1 MSQPFVRNALFFV
14 VLAVAAAG
22 LGMSTGVARPAA
34 RPAAPTPSPSSSPA
48 ALPTATPEPPDKA
61 IPRLQAKIKANPN
74 DQQSKV
80 DLAAQFETVG
90 RPDLALQLTAQALGA
105 GQKTAQAYFLDGI
118 ASKQVGGQDARALY
132 DLEQASNLEPTN
144 SQVLLALTDTYLRQ
158 KRNADA
164 ERVAKRAI
172 TFNKDDARAYINYGL
187 VLAQEQKYDDA
198 RAQFESAFKLSPK
211 DASPIVLE
219 AKSYVDQKA
228 TSVALQT
235 LDRALQ
241 IDPKNLEATV
251 NKARLQA
258 SQHDVT
264 HALATYD
271 SALTLVT
278 DAEAKV
284 AILDEEAA
292 FLGSEKRT
300 TEAEATLKR
309 AIADYPNVLRAHV
322 AYGDFLARSNQLSRA
337 EAEWTL
343 GLGANRDNREALGRL
358 GEYYLR
364 TGRPQSAVTNL
375 KRLTDITAD
384 AAAFNLLGQAYA
396 YTRQYGKSKDACLKS
411 FALAKQ
417 PPALGCIGAADFELR
432 NYKESAKVFDVLD
445 RNVRQYLDA
454 NPQLV
459 FIMGKVYENTN
470 QRTKAVAAYKRF
482 LGFIRPTSP
491 AYKQVKQL
499 IANLSKPTSAANT
512 RTKH

>member
-1 MSQPFVRNALFFV
+1 MIQPVVRIAFFFAV
-14 VLAVAAAG
+14 SVVAASCFE
-22 LGMSTGVARPAA
+22 MSVGAA
-34 RPAAPTPSPSSSPA
+34 RPSAPAPSPSGSPA
-48 ALPTATPEPPDKA
+48 PLPTATPEPPDQA

-80 DLAAQFETVG
+80 DLAAQFETIG
-90 RPDLALQLTAQALGA
+90 RPDLALQLTSQALTG
-105 GQKTAQAYFLDGI
+105 GNKTAQTYFLDGM

-132 DLEQASNLEPTN
+132 DFEQASNLEPTN

-172 TFNKDDARAYINYGL
+172 TFNKDDPRAYINYGL

-198 RAQFESAFKLSPK
+198 RAQFESALKLNPK
-211 DASPIVLE
+211 DASPVVLE
-219 AKSYVDQKA
+219 AKSYVDQK
-228 TSVALQT
+228 SVTLALQT

-241 IDPKNLEATV
+241 IDPKNLEATI

-264 HALATYD
+264 RALATYEG
-271 SALTLVT
+271 ALSLVS
-278 DAEAKV
+278 DAEAKA
-284 AILDEEAA
+284 AIVDEEAS
-292 FLGSEKRT
+292 FLASEKRSG
-300 TEAEATLKR
+300 EAETALKR
-309 AIADYPNVLRAHV
+309 AITNYPSVLRTHV
-322 AYGDFLARSNQLSRA
+322 AYGDFLAQNNQLGRA

-343 GLGANRDNREALGRL
+343 GLGPNKDNREALGRL

-364 TGRPQSAVTNL
+364 TGKPQLAVTNL
-375 KRLTDITAD
+375 KRLTDITPD
-384 AAAFNLLGQAYA
+384 PAAFNLLGQAYA
-396 YTRQYGKSKDACLKS
+396 YTRQYDKSKDACLKS
-411 FALAKQ
+411 FSLAKQ
-417 PPALGCIGAADFELR
+417 PNALGCIGAADFELK

-470 QRTKAVAAYKRF
+470 QRAKALAAYKRF
-482 LGFIRPTSP
+482 LAFIRPTSP

-499 IANLSKPTSAANT
+499 IANLSKPTPASA
-512 RTKH
+512 RTKHQ

>member
-1 MSQPFVRNALFFV
+1 
-14 VLAVAAAG
+14 
-22 LGMSTGVARPAA
+22 
-34 RPAAPTPSPSSSPA
+34 
-48 ALPTATPEPPDKA
+48 
-61 IPRLQAKIKANPN
+61 I
-74 DQQSKV
+74 
-80 DLAAQFETVG
+80 G
-90 RPDLALQLTAQALGA
+90 RPDLALQLTGQAISG
-105 GQKTAQAYFLDGI
+105 GHKTAQAYFLDGI
-118 ASKQVGGQDARALY
+118 ASKQVGGQEASALY
-132 DLEQASNLEPTN
+132 DFEQASNLEPTN
-144 SQVLLALTDTYLRQ
+144 SQVLLSLTDTYLRQ

-172 TFNKDDARAYINYGL
+172 TFNKDDPRAYINYGL

-198 RAQFESAFKLSPK
+198 RTQFESALKLNPK
-211 DASPIVLE
+211 DASPVVLE

-228 TSVALQT
+228 VPAALQT

-258 SQHDVT
+258 SQHDVS
-264 HALATYD
+264 HALGTYEG
-271 SALTLVT
+271 ALGLVN
-278 DAEAKV
+278 DAEAKA
-284 AILDEEAA
+284 AIVDEEGA
-292 FLGSEKRT
+292 FLASEKRSA
-300 TEAEATLKR
+300 EAEAALKR
-309 AIADYPNVLRAHV
+309 AIADYPNALRAHV
-322 AYGDFLARSNQLSRA
+322 AYGDFLAQNNQLARA

-343 GLGANRDNREALGRL
+343 GLGPNKDNREALGRL
-358 GEYYLR
+358 GEYYMR
-364 TGRPQSAVTNL
+364 TGKPQSAVTDL
-375 KRLTDITAD
+375 KRLTDLTPD

-396 YTRQYGKSKDACLKS
+396 YTRQYDKSKDACLKS

-445 RNVRQYLDA
+445 RNVRRYLDA

-470 QRTKAVAAYKRF
+470 QRAKAVAAYKRF
-482 LGFIRPTSP
+482 LAFIRPTSP

-499 IANLSKPTSAANT
+499 IANLSKPTSANT